1 MKYKLSISVG
11 QKTAETIRKTS
22 EEMEITNSAFI
33 TMLVNNWEKEQ
44 KAMQMMENMEELKLM
59 VERLQNEERGNKEE
73 D

>member
-11 QKTAETIRKTS
+11 EKTANTIRKTS

-44 KAMQMMENMEELKLM
+44 KAMQMMENMEELKRM
-59 VERLQNEERGNKEE
+59 IEVANSGAKTDKEKN
-73 D
+73 